1 MIANTDKKNIK
12 INNNFNPK
20 FYNFFYKNLA
30 NKNLIFI
37 HKKNKF

>member
-20 FYNFFYKNLA
+20 FYNFFYKN
-30 NKNLIFI
+30 NKY
-37 HKKNKF
+37 